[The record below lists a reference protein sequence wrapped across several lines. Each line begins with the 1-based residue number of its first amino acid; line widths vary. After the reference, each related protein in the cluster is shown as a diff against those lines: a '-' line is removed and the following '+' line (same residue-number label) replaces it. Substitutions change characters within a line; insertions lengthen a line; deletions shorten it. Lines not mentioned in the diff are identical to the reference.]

1 MYLDF
6 LHKVNWY
13 RQLDVGD
20 ANIKLNLKGE
30 NTMICRHNHI
40 LLLGISVYTEDG
52 IIENGYI
59 KIKDQKISEIGS
71 LNHLSMDTEG
81 FNIFEIPAHFKAIPG
96 FIDVHIHGV
105 DGADTMDATKEA
117 LDTMVTALPKEG
129 TTSFLATTMTQEN
142 KSIEKALRNIGEY
155 IGEQNPKGKAEVLGI
170 HLEGPFVN
178 PKMAGAQPIQHIIDP
193 DLHLFKEWQT
203 LSQNTIKLVTLA
215 PEQPGGLEMIRYLSR
230 NEIIAS
236 IGHTNATYDE
246 VNLAI
251 EAGANHVTHL
261 FNQMRGLHHREPG
274 VVGAAFLR
282 EELKAEIIVDGVHV
296 RPEIVNLAYKQKRSE
311 GLILIT
317 DSMRAKCL
325 KNGKYDLGGQEVTVK
340 EGKAVLGDGTLAGSV
355 LRLGH
360 AVKNIIDYTGCSLE
374 NAIEMASVNPAKQL
388 KIYNRKGSITVGK
401 DADIVILDEHMEVNM
416 TFCRGVLAY
425 KKGDIAHEN
434 H

>member
-1 MYLDF
+1 
-6 LHKVNWY
+6 
-13 RQLDVGD
+13 
-20 ANIKLNLKGE
+20 
-30 NTMICRHNHI
+30 MISRDNHI
-40 LLLGISVYTEDG
+40 LLKGIKVYTEDG

-59 KIKDQKISEIGS
+59 KIKDQIISDFGS
-71 LNHLSMDTEG
+71 LDDLSTDIEG
-81 FNIFEIPAHFKAIPG
+81 FTTFEIPANFNAVPG

-105 DGADTMDATKEA
+105 GGADTMDATKEA

-142 KSIEKALRNIGEY
+142 KSIEKVLMVTGKY
-155 IGEQNPKGKAEVLGI
+155 IVEQIPQGKAEVLGI

-193 DLHLFKEWQT
+193 DLHLFKEWQS

-215 PEQPGGLEMIRYLSR
+215 PEQPGGLEMIRYLSS
-230 NEIIAS
+230 NGIIAS
-236 IGHTNATYDE
+236 IGHSNATYDE
-246 VNLAI
+246 VSHAI

-261 FNQMRGLHHREPG
+261 FNQMKGLHHREPG
-274 VVGAAFLR
+274 VVGAVFLR
-282 EELKAEIIVDGVHV
+282 EELKAEIIVDGIHV
-296 RPEIVNLAYKQKRSE
+296 CPEMVLLAYKQKKSE

-340 EGKAVLGDGTLAGSV
+340 EGKAVLGNSTLAGSI
-355 LRLGH
+355 LRLGD
-360 AVKNIIDYTGCSLE
+360 AVKNILAYTGCSLE
-374 NAIEMASVNPAKQL
+374 NVIEMTSVNPAKQL
-388 KIYNRKGSITVGK
+388 KIYGRKGSIAVGK
-401 DADIVILDEHMEVNM
+401 DADIVILDEQMEVYM

-425 KKGDIAHEN
+425 KKEDIAHED